1 MSAENGKPAG
11 DETPERPPPRCRTMS
26 RMTDHGARTRVLIAE
41 DDAIIRMDLK
51 EMLEEEQYDVI
62 EAADGAAAVELAR
75 SEDPALVIL
84 DIKMPVMDGLAAAQK
99 ISEERLAPVLILT
112 AYSQRELVERAAQ
125 IGAMAYLVK
134 PFQKQDLLPAI
145 EIAKGRYQQLAS
157 LADEVGDLTE
167 RLESRKQVERAKG
180 ILIDRYGMNEG
191 DAFRFLQQ
199 AAMDRR
205 LSMREVADA
214 ILAGSVTPEG

>member
-1 MSAENGKPAG
+1 
-11 DETPERPPPRCRTMS
+11 MS
-26 RMTDHGARTRVLIAE
+26 RMTDQTPRTRVLIAE

-51 EMLEEEQYDVI
+51 EMLEEEQYEVI
-62 EAADGAAAVELAR
+62 EAGDGAAAVQLAR
-75 SEDPALVIL
+75 DEQPALVIL

-180 ILIDRYGMNEG
+180 VLIDRYGMNEG

-214 ILAGSVTPEG
+214 ILSGSVTPGA

>member
-1 MSAENGKPAG
+1 MA
-11 DETPERPPPRCRTMS
+11 
-26 RMTDHGARTRVLIAE
+26 RMTDPQGKTRVLIAE

-51 EMLEEEQYDVI
+51 EMLEEEEYEVL
-62 EAADGAAAVELAR
+62 EAADGAVAVQLAR
-75 SEDPALVIL
+75 DEQPSLVIL
-84 DIKMPVMDGLAAAQK
+84 DIKMPVMDGLQAAQK

-112 AYSQRELVERAAQ
+112 AYSQRELVERASQ

-180 ILIDRYGMNEG
+180 VLIDRYGMSEG

-214 ILAGSVTPEG
+214 ILAGSVTPSD

>member
-1 MSAENGKPAG
+1 
-11 DETPERPPPRCRTMS
+11 
-26 RMTDHGARTRVLIAE
+26 
-41 DDAIIRMDLK
+41 
-51 EMLEEEQYDVI
+51 
-62 EAADGAAAVELAR
+62 
-75 SEDPALVIL
+75 
-84 DIKMPVMDGLAAAQK
+84 
-99 ISEERLAPVLILT
+99 
-112 AYSQRELVERAAQ
+112 
-125 IGAMAYLVK
+125 MAYLVK

-180 ILIDRYGMNEG
+180 VLIDRYGMTEG

-214 ILAGSVTPEG
+214 ILSGSVTPEA